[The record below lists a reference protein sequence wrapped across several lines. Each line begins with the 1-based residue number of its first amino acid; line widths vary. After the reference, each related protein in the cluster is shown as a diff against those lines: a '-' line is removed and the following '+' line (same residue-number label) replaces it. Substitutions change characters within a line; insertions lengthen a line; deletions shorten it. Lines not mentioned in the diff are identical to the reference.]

1 MVPCKPENMDR
12 KKVVDWWV
20 DRLLVNYPIKP
31 VFEVVSFLQEA
42 AEKIVEGA
50 LELYEGKKV
59 DLSDAVDDVMRFL
72 ATDRNFSPGDSIR
85 LFCELRDFM
94 ADELN
99 LGAEERL
106 KFGKRFEEIIFDAFN
121 AYMACRE
128 KIFELRLRE
137 KEADLEMM
145 RKIMDYA
152 SRSLS
157 SQD

>member
-1 MVPCKPENMDR
+1 MVPCKAENMDR
-12 KKVVDWWV
+12 KKVVEWWV
-20 DRLLVNYPIKP
+20 ERLLVNYPIKP
-31 VFEVVSFLQEA
+31 VFEVVNFLQEA
-42 AEKIVEGA
+42 AGKIVDGA
-50 LELYEGKKV
+50 LSLYEGKKV
-59 DLSDAVDDVMRFL
+59 DLSDAVDDVQRFL
-72 ATDRNFSPGDSIR
+72 ATDRNFGPGDSIR

-99 LGAEERL
+99 LNPEQRL
-106 KFGKRFEEIIFDAFN
+106 KFSRKFEEIIFAAFD

-128 KIFELRLRE
+128 KIFELRLKE

-152 SRSLS
+152 SKSLS

>member
-1 MVPCKPENMDR
+1 MVPDSQKNMDR
-12 KKVVDWWV
+12 KKVVEWWV
-20 DRLLVNYPIKP
+20 DRLLVNYPVKP

-42 AEKIVEGA
+42 AEKIVDGA
-50 LELYEGKKV
+50 LSLYEGKEA

-72 ATDRNFSPGDSIR
+72 ATDRNFGPGDSIR
-85 LFCELRDFM
+85 LFCDLRDFM
-94 ADELN
+94 AEELN
-99 LGAEERL
+99 LKTEERL
-106 KFGKRFEEIIFDAFN
+106 KFAKTFEEIIFTAFD

-128 KIFELRLRE
+128 KIFELRLKE
-137 KEADLEMM
+137 KEADVEMM

>member
-1 MVPCKPENMDR
+1 MDR
-12 KKVVDWWV
+12 KKVVEWWV
-20 DRLLVNYPIKP
+20 DRLLINYPVKP

-42 AEKIVEGA
+42 AEKIVDRA
-50 LELYEGKKV
+50 LSLYEGKSV
-59 DLSDAVDDVMRFL
+59 DLSDAVDDIMRFL
-72 ATDRNFSPGDSIR
+72 ATDRNFGPGDSIR

-99 LGAEERL
+99 LKAEDRL
-106 KFGKRFEEIIFDAFN
+106 KFGRKFEEILFTAFD

-128 KIFELRLRE
+128 KIFELRLKE

-152 SRSLS
+152 SSSLS

>member
-1 MVPCKPENMDR
+1 MDR
-12 KKVVDWWV
+12 KKVVEWWV
-20 DRLLVNYPIKP
+20 DRLLINYPVKP

-42 AEKIVEGA
+42 AEKIVDGA
-50 LELYEGKKV
+50 LSLYEGKSV

-94 ADELN
+94 AEELN
-99 LGAEERL
+99 LKAEDRL
-106 KFGKRFEEIIFDAFN
+106 KFGRKFEEILFTAFD

-128 KIFELRLRE
+128 KIFELRLKE

>member
-1 MVPCKPENMDR
+1 MDR
-12 KKVVDWWV
+12 KKVIEWWV
-20 DRLLVNYPIKP
+20 DRLLINYPVKP

-42 AEKIVEGA
+42 AEKIVDGA
-50 LELYEGKKV
+50 LSLYEGKSV

-94 ADELN
+94 AEELN
-99 LGAEERL
+99 LKAEERL
-106 KFGKRFEEIIFDAFN
+106 KFGRKFEEILFTAFD

-128 KIFELRLRE
+128 KIFELRLKE

>member
-1 MVPCKPENMDR
+1 MDR
-12 KKVVDWWV
+12 KKVVEWWV
-20 DRLLVNYPIKP
+20 DRLLINYPVKP

-42 AEKIVEGA
+42 AEKIVDRA
-50 LELYEGKKV
+50 LSLYEGKSV

-94 ADELN
+94 AEELN
-99 LGAEERL
+99 LKAEDRL
-106 KFGKRFEEIIFDAFN
+106 KFGRKFEEILFTAFD

-128 KIFELRLRE
+128 KIFELRLKE